1 MNLQGA
7 LFLVISFFMGLGLQA
22 RSLSDFDLEAYKTSK
37 VLCAPLVS
45 HGALSQSFSYFHLY
59 VLTSSLK
66 ETDNHLTQL
75 AASAV
80 DPQKRQLIT
89 DYRTAGALGDLLHS
103 EGFMQA
109 MRECFPNESDHHRFV
124 LTLIVAEKVGN
135 FVVMAGA
142 AVGASLSVRY
152 LAHRFPQVF
161 TAKSLSYLL
170 KTSLLLSP
178 LALSASVDQVT
189 REKTQQESL
198 DQQISNLEKELQNN
212 NLSQAQRKQ
221 ITVELRSLVLRK
233 ALEGLK

>member
-7 LFLVISFFMGLGLQA
+7 LFLMISFFMGLGLQA

-37 VLCAPLVS
+37 ALCAPLVS
-45 HGALSQSFSYFHLY
+45 HGAFSQSFSYFHLY

-142 AVGASLSVRY
+142 AVGASLSVRF
-152 LAHRFPQVF
+152 LNKKFPHLF
-161 TAKSLSYLL
+161 TLRTLKYLL

-198 DQQISNLEKELQNN
+198 DQQISNLEKVLQNN